1 MSARMYQKRR
11 IVKQLILPILLASLI
26 TGCASDVVVTE
37 KLRTVEHKRIYIG
50 HIECDHSGVAD
61 VLRDCLLKEF
71 VKAKLDVCEET
82 AATIIITGSVFITP
96 KSDLS
101 GSAWTGYAHIS
112 GEEKIVIDSVSLQ
125 VKAKNG
131 DVLAIGSFN
140 NSAAFNVVWI
150 GEQLG
155 QDLAGKLK

>member
-1 MSARMYQKRR
+1 MYQKRQ
-11 IVKQLILPILLASLI
+11 IIKQLILPLLSASLI
-26 TGCASDVVVTE
+26 TGCATDVVVTE
-37 KLRTVEHKRIYIG
+37 KLRSIEHKRIYIG
-50 HIECDHSGVAD
+50 RIECDHSGVAD

-71 VKAKLDVCEET
+71 VKAKLDISEENS
-82 AATIIITGSVFITP
+82 ATMIITGSVFMTP

-101 GSAWTGYAHIS
+101 GTAWTGYAHIS
-112 GEEKIVIDSVSLQ
+112 GEEKIIIDSVSLQ

-131 DVLAIGSFN
+131 EVLAIGSFN
-140 NSAAFNVVWI
+140 NSAGFNAVWI